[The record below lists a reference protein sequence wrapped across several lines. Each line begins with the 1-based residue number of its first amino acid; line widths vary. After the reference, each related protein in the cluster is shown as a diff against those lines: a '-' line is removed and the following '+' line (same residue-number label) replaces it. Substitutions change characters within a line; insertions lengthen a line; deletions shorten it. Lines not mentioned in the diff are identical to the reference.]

1 MEEFTNFLI
10 DEWPLTLAFLF
21 IAILLG
27 RSFLEPMITGVKN
40 IKAQD
45 AVRLMNNEGTLVL
58 DVRLEKEYKEGHII
72 DSVHIPLG
80 ALESRIRE
88 LDSYKGNTVVIYCH
102 TGMRSKQAGNILKKH
117 GFEEMYSIDGGIGAW
132 SAANLPVNK
141 ETKRKGKK
149 SKND

>member
-1 MEEFTNFLI
+1 MEDFTNFLF
-10 DEWPLTLAFLF
+10 DQWPLSLAFAF

-27 RSFLEPMITGVKN
+27 RSFLEPMLTGVKN

-45 AVRLMNNEGTLVL
+45 AVRIMNDENTVVL

-72 DSVHIPLG
+72 DAIHIPVG
-80 ALESRIRE
+80 ALASRIRE
-88 LDSYKGNTVVIYCH
+88 LDGYKANTMVIYCH
-102 TGMRSKQAGNILKKH
+102 TGMRSKQAGGILKKH
-117 GFEEMYSIDGGIGAW
+117 GFTEMYSIDGGIGAW

-141 ETKRKGKK
+141 TTKKKSKK